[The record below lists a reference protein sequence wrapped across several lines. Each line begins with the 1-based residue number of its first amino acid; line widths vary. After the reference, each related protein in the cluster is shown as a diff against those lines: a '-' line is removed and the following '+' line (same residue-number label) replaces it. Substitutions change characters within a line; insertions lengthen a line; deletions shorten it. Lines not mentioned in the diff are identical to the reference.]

1 MIPGLQSESKAL
13 IEREREDLIQV
24 LNFTDLDTLSISNIE
39 EDASL
44 LTEEDA
50 SLLTEEV
57 QNQEVL
63 EEVPEEVPEETPVL
77 FAEETFN
84 LSSLVITASSTPT
97 PSPIKPQGKS
107 KRLVAN
113 NVVDENSF
121 GKNSSP
127 LISPNP
133 QKNASSAR
141 PRVPFGDV
149 NRPALASPRL
159 HLQNKQRLLVRSEIL
174 QQQQRYGNKSD

>member
-24 LNFTDLDTLSISNIE
+24 LNFTDLDTLSISNI
-39 EDASL
+39 
-44 LTEEDA
+44 EEDA